1 MVKSNYPLDRL
12 LKEYNYDVLDLEK
25 GEGLK
30 SSSLYNLKSRNVS
43 VTNYKLELIIAL
55 ASLLNLTLDDVFQKL
70 CLYEAEYELE
80 KLIGEEAFSTMIEGS
95 PENE

>member
-1 MVKSNYPLDRL
+1 MKSNYPLDRL

>member
-1 MVKSNYPLDRL
+1 MKSNYPLDRL

-95 PENE
+95 TENE

>member
-1 MVKSNYPLDRL
+1 MKSNYPLDRL

-25 GEGLK
+25 EEGLK

-55 ASLLNLTLDDVFQKL
+55 ASLLNLSLDDVFQKL

-95 PENE
+95 PEND

>member
-1 MVKSNYPLDRL
+1 MKSNYPLDRL
-12 LKEYNYDVLDLEK
+12 LKEHNYDVLDLEK
-25 GEGLK
+25 EEGLK

-70 CLYEAEYELE
+70 CFYEAEYELE
-80 KLIGEEAFSTMIEGS
+80 KLIGEEAFSNMIEGS
-95 PENE
+95 SENE

>member
-1 MVKSNYPLDRL
+1 MKSNYPLDRL

-25 GEGLK
+25 EEGLK

-70 CLYEAEYELE
+70 CFYEAEYELE
-80 KLIGEEAFSTMIEGS
+80 KLIGEEAFSNMIEGS
-95 PENE
+95 SENE

>member
-1 MVKSNYPLDRL
+1 MKSNYPLDRL

-25 GEGLK
+25 EEGLK

-70 CLYEAEYELE
+70 CLYEVEYELE

>member
-1 MVKSNYPLDRL
+1 MKSNYPLDRL

-25 GEGLK
+25 EGLK

-80 KLIGEEAFSTMIEGS
+80 KLIGEEAFSTMLEGS

>member
-1 MVKSNYPLDRL
+1 MKSNYPLDRL
-12 LKEYNYDVLDLEK
+12 LKEYNYDILDLEK
-25 GEGLK
+25 EEGLK

-55 ASLLNLTLDDVFQKL
+55 ASLLNLSLDDVFQKL

-80 KLIGEEAFSTMIEGS
+80 KLIGEAAFSTMIEGS
-95 PENE
+95 PEND

>member
-1 MVKSNYPLDRL
+1 MKSNYPLDRL

-80 KLIGEEAFSTMIEGS
+80 KLIGEGAFSTMIEGS

>member
-1 MVKSNYPLDRL
+1 SNYPLDRL

>member
-1 MVKSNYPLDRL
+1 MKSNYPLDRL

-25 GEGLK
+25 EEGLK

-43 VTNYKLELIIAL
+43 VTNYKLELIVAL

-80 KLIGEEAFSTMIEGS
+80 KQIGEEAFSTMIEGS

>member
-1 MVKSNYPLDRL
+1 MKSNYPLDRL

-95 PENE
+95 PEND